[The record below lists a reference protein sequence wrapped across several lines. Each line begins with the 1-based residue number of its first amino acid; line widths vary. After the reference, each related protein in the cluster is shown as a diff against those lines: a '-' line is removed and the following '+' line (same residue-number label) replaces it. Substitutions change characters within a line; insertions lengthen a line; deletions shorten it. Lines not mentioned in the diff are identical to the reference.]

1 MVLIRSSQRKAGGY
15 RKRRVNRKKRII
27 RRRGATRTPMYKS
40 MNANKDYASIVEV
53 QEYAAVPEGGN
64 MISLALSQFA
74 RAKAVS
80 ANFRFYKCTKVEL
93 EFIPYANM
101 FPGGTAFPELYF
113 QVDRTAS
120 IVNGASAPLPTKGIM
135 MARGVLPQKW
145 TGIIK
150 KSFKPNVL
158 RNEQLI
164 VSGTVVGGATNVVQ
178 YAVPATSTPVFD
190 KWYEVQQYNH
200 GLDYATG
207 NPVQVGPAFD
217 PLNLQWLGAAYCI
230 DQPLA
235 APAAILGTIKM
246 KVHWLFKQ
254 PLVTAEPS
262 TTRAITQG

>member
-1 MVLIRSSQRKAGGY
+1 MAKVSRVYSQVRL
-15 RKRRVNRKKRII
+15 KRTNRRKRII
-27 RRRGATRTPMYKS
+27 RRRNTARPARMYKS

-53 QEYAAVPEGGN
+53 VEQSAVPEGGN

-74 RAKAVS
+74 RAKTVA

-120 IVNGASAPLPTKGIM
+120 LVNGASLPLPTKGIM
-135 MARGVLPQKW
+135 MARGCLPQKW
-145 TGIIK
+145 TGVIK
-150 KSFKPNVL
+150 KSFKPSVL
-158 RNEQLI
+158 RNENLI
-164 VSGTVVGGATNVVQ
+164 VAGTAIGGVNNAVV
-178 YAVPATSTPVFD
+178 YAAPVTSTPVFN

-200 GLDYATG
+200 GIDYATQ
-207 NPVQVGPAFD
+207 NPGQVGPAFD

-254 PLVTAEPS
+254 PLVTSDPNPPHSNA
-262 TTRAITQG
+262 A